1 MASEFR
7 NRLSVLLESRIKAV
21 TMRQQGKTLETIGR
35 ELNRAISCIK
45 RIIDRY
51 RPRSGRKTR
60 TKTVLDQAD
69 REYLPKRM
77 IEI

>member
-7 NRLSVLLESRIKAV
+7 NRPSVKLEDKIKAV

-51 RPRSGRKTR
+51 NETNTYQDRPRSGRPRISTQKDGLNLC
-60 TKTVLDQAD
+60 V
-69 REYLPKRM
+69 
-77 IEI
+77 